1 MANKKLL
8 YLEEKERR
16 NLANSKEKAYLEE
29 ARNRGL
35 IEGRSFSAKEK
46 IGAIGQGFN
55 TSLANLAGA
64 TVDLV
69 NELPK
74 LAGKALSNVGYL
86 FPTQYGRADPKD
98 SPYAKIPVLNQTIT
112 ESLGGSPDAIGGRKN
127 ITGALAKTN
136 MGYRDIKDIPS
147 NLRPYAVGGET
158 LANTLSFAAA
168 PYAAVRKSAAAAL
181 TPESLLSPILRKAKE
196 SPVEFGRNEAIMGG
210 LSATGGGFAET
221 LAPGNPTAR
230 MYGEILAPLS
240 PSALAARNAPN
251 AIRSARR
258 AITSRFGEEGKNRE
272 AAKILQ
278 EAVTMSGGSP
288 EEVAKQLYNPASE
301 SLTSGQ
307 ITGSKGLLAIENKLL
322 SLSSQAKGQANT
334 KTKESIRDFNK
345 QFQTIMASGDKQSMV
360 QASEKRLEVLGGYLD
375 SRVKIA
381 EDLLNKRSAVFQ
393 AMPKTQANT
402 QAKNILL
409 DALKDGRKT
418 ETELW
423 NKIDRKPIIVAS
435 NTKNTIEDIHAK
447 LAKGKKLDSVLTA
460 YRKDFK
466 KTDNLTTEELLNLKT
481 EAGASYREY
490 TANAKPALAYQYKRI
505 EKAVRE
511 DLAKLD
517 SPEVIAAN
525 RYSAYFNE
533 NFTQKPVVANI
544 LKRNRSGGEKVNSQ
558 LALNAALLPK
568 DVGNINLKDIRQA
581 AGLGVTPTSV
591 NSERA
596 TDMANLQNNLLRGLG
611 AETRTINDVV
621 DPRKLATFVKR
632 YAPSLQLAG
641 LYSRFT
647 NVIDAKETA
656 DKVIKA
662 VTKMKKSYRAK
673 SVTSQIANNDIN
685 RVINF
690 AFNSNNKARDFGSIA
705 KAVGSRG
712 REGAQYAIM
721 ENILESATK
730 RNSTGEE
737 VVSGA
742 LIKGKLNEIIETGET
757 KETVANLLIRKG
769 LLTPKQKESIEILA
783 NKAEIFENALKSSET
798 LDELLETEDVI
809 FDFFTRIIGAKAAG
823 FGLAG
828 QYSGSGL
835 IVASAGSKSFRN
847 ILSKMP
853 QSKIKDVLKEAMFDP
868 KKMELLLLKPVNA
881 AGKARQIRQLNAVF
895 LQAGIDLRL
904 EEEEGTYSGM

>member
-35 IEGRSFSAKEK
+35 IKGRSFSIKEK
-46 IGAIGQGFN
+46 IGAIGQGLN
-55 TSLANLAGA
+55 TALGNLAGT

-74 LAGKALSNVGYL
+74 LTGKALSNVGYL

-98 SPYAKIPVLNQTIT
+98 SPYSKIPVLNQTIT
-112 ESLGGSPDAIGGRKN
+112 ESLGGTPDAIGGRKN
-127 ITGALAKTN
+127 ITSALAKTN
-136 MGYRDIKDIPS
+136 MGYRNIKDIPP
-147 NLRPYAVGGET
+147 NLRPYAIGGEV
-158 LANTLSFAAA
+158 LGNTASFAAA
-168 PYAAVRKSAAAAL
+168 PYLAVRKAAASAL
-181 TPESLLSPILRKAKE
+181 TPESILAPILRKAKE

-221 LAPGNPTAR
+221 LVPGNPTAR

-240 PSALAARNAPN
+240 PSTLAARNVPN

-278 EAVTMSGGSP
+278 EAVTASGGNP
-288 EEVAKQLYNPASE
+288 EEVAKQLYSPASK

-307 ITGSKGLLAIENKLL
+307 ITGDKGLLAIEKKLL
-322 SLSSQAKGQANT
+322 SLSSQTAGLANT
-334 KTKESIRDFNK
+334 RTKESIKDFNK

-360 QASEKRLEVLGGYLD
+360 QASEKRLEVLTGYLD

-381 EDLLNKRSAVFQ
+381 EDLLNKRSDVFQ
-393 AMPKTQANT
+393 AMPKTQANI

-435 NTKNTIEDIHAK
+435 NTKNTIEDIYAK

-466 KTDNLTTEELLNLKT
+466 KTDNLTAEELLNLKT

-490 TANAKPALAYQYKRI
+490 TANGKFALANQYKRI
-505 EKAVRE
+505 EKSVRN

-525 RYSAYFNE
+525 KYSAYLNE
-533 NFTQKPVVANI
+533 NFTQKPVIANI
-544 LKRNRSGGEKVNSQ
+544 LKRNRAGGEKVNSE
-558 LALNAALLPK
+558 LSLNAALLPK

-581 AGLGVTPTSV
+581 AGLGITPTSI

-596 TDMANLQNNLLRGLG
+596 TDMADLQNNLLRGLA

-621 DPRKLATFVKR
+621 DPKKLENFVKQ
-632 YAPSLQLAG
+632 YAPSLKTAG
-641 LYSRFT
+641 LYNRFE
-647 NVIDAKETA
+647 NVIDAKKTA

-662 VTKMKKSYRAK
+662 VTKMKKSYKAK
-673 SVTSQIANNDIN
+673 SVTSRIANNDIN

-721 ENILESATK
+721 ENILESATRK
-730 RNSTGEE
+730 NSTGEE
-737 VVSGA
+737 VVFGA
-742 LIKGKLNEIIETGET
+742 VIKDKLNSTTETG
-757 KETVANLLIRKG
+757 ETVANLLIRKG
-769 LLTPKQKESIEILA
+769 LLTRRQKENIEILA
-783 NKAEIFENALKSSET
+783 NKAEIFENAIKSSET

-809 FDFFTRIIGAKAAG
+809 FEFFLRTLGAKAAG
-823 FGLAG
+823 LGIGGNF
-828 QYSGSGL
+828 SGSGL
-835 IVASAGSKSFRN
+835 IVAGAGSKSFRN

-853 QSKIKDVLKEAMFDP
+853 QAKIKDVLKEAMFDP

-904 EEEEGTYSGM
+904 EEEEGTYIGM